1 MIDVFDGHNDL
12 PWHLRETRGSSVA
25 DLHDAAVSPFTT
37 LGQLHDGGVSAQFW
51 SVYVHSSIT
60 GPAAVRATLEQID
73 LVHRMVDAYPDDLV
87 WAPTA
92 AQIRA
97 ATGTGRVASLLGV
110 EGGQQIDESL
120 SVLRM
125 YARLGVRYMTL
136 TWSTTHSW
144 ADSATDE
151 ARHGGL
157 TDFGR
162 EVVAE
167 MNRIGMIVDL
177 SHVAPSVMH
186 QALDISELPVIF
198 SHSCAFE
205 LNPHP
210 RNIPADVLDR
220 LPANGGVAMVTFVP
234 SFVTDARHRWVEA
247 GEVGEPPEVTPADV
261 ADHCDRMRE
270 RVGIDHVGLGGDLC
284 GTDTMPTGLDDASTY
299 PALLTE
305 LAGRGW
311 SGADLRKLGSENVLR
326 VLEAHDDRHRAT
338 TAAH

>member
-12 PWHLRETRGSSVA
+12 PWHLRETRDRSVA
-25 DLHDAAVSPFTT
+25 DLRSAAVSPFTT
-37 LGQLHDGGVSAQFW
+37 LDQLHAGGVAAQFW

-60 GPAAVRATLEQID
+60 GPEAVRATLEQID
-73 LVHRMVDAYPDDLV
+73 LVHRMVEAYPDDLV

-92 AQIRA
+92 AAVRA
-97 ATGTGRVASLLGV
+97 ARGTGRVASLLGV

-120 SVLRM
+120 DVLRM

-157 TDFGR
+157 TAFGR
-162 EVVAE
+162 EVVRE

-186 QALDISELPVIF
+186 QALDITDLPVIF
-198 SHSCAFE
+198 SHSCVHA

-220 LPANGGVAMVTFVP
+220 LPGNGGVAMVTFVP
-234 SFVTDARHRWVEA
+234 SFVTDARRRWVED
-247 GEVGEPPEVTPADV
+247 GEVGTPPAVTPADV
-261 ADHCDRMRE
+261 ADHCDLLRE
-270 RVGIDHVGLGGDLC
+270 QVGIDHVGLGADLC
-284 GTDTMPTGLDDASTY
+284 GTDSMPTGLDDASAY
-299 PALLTE
+299 PALFEE
-305 LAGRGW
+305 LGRRGW
-311 SGADLRKLGSENVLR
+311 SDAELLKLGYENVLA
-326 VLEAHDDRHRAT
+326 VLDAHDPRHAAT
-338 TAAH
+338 TGDH